1 MPQPPVPQVAVAW
14 GPVAQT
20 TPQPPQEVTAE
31 RLVSQP
37 ASLLQSANPAVQA
50 PTVQAPAVQAG
61 VALGRSQTEPQAPQ
75 LVTRAR
81 LTSQPSAALPL
92 QSAKPSLQDAMA
104 QAPVVHTGVA
114 LARAQA
120 LPQAPQWETS
130 PPGVVSQP
138 LETSA
143 SQSAKPALQ
152 APTAQAPARA
162 GGGGVGDDAGVLAVA
177 AVGDVGGGVDL
188 AAILG
193 HGVAVGP
200 RGGTRDGGAGAAGA
214 GAEVALAGDA
224 GVARRAAVVVAVEAE
239 LAAVCAIVV
248 GVGPSRAAGEGAGTR
263 GAGRDGVGD
272 PAQATPHAPQWRV
285 VVRAVSQ
292 PSRSSPL
299 QLPKPVAQAER
310 SQTPATQ
317 AAAAWSRTQAVP
329 SGAVV
334 GLEQRPLV
342 GSQTPATVHAWRDAR
357 QITPAH
363 SQASP
368 WPSRSES
375 RWSALACAGQLSS
388 QSKTPSP
395 SPSTAGRSM
404 RNLIC
409 NTLPLR
415 RGVKLTVSTERN
427 SCWLRTTSTSAKP
440 SSRVPPRVSPGA
452 PGAPR
457 APRSAAA
464 GTNTRTRY
472 RALSLRRRFRVFQST

>member
-1 MPQPPVPQVAVAW
+1 M
-14 GPVAQT
+14 
-20 TPQPPQEVTAE
+20 
-31 RLVSQP
+31 
-37 ASLLQSANPAVQA
+37 
-50 PTVQAPAVQAG
+50 
-61 VALGRSQTEPQAPQ
+61 ALGRSQTEPQAPQ

-130 PPGVVSQP
+130 PPGVVSPP

-152 APTAQAPARA
+152 VPTAQAPARQA
-162 GGGGVGDDAGVLAVA
+162 AVA
-177 AVGDVGGGVDL
+177 
-188 AAILG
+188 LG
-193 HGVAVGP
+193 TTQAFWQSPQWATSVAVSTSQPSWGTVLQLARAMGHAMVEQAP
-200 RGGTRDGGAGAAGA
+200 RVQVLRWPSLETQALPGAPQLSLLLRRSSQPSARSLLASAHPARQVKVQVPVAQDATELGTA
-214 GAEVALAGDA
+214 
-224 GVARRAAVVVAVEAE
+224 
-239 LAAVCAIVV
+239 
-248 GVGPSRAAGEGAGTR
+248 
-263 GAGRDGVGD
+263 
-272 PAQATPHAPQWRV
+272 AQATPHAPQWRV

-292 PSRSSPL
+292 PSRSSLL

-310 SQTPATQ
+310 SQTPARQ

-409 NTLPLR
+409 NTVPLR

-452 PGAPR
+452 PR
-457 APRSAAA
+457 VPRSAAA

-472 RALSLRRRFRVFQST
+472 RALSLRRRFWVFQST